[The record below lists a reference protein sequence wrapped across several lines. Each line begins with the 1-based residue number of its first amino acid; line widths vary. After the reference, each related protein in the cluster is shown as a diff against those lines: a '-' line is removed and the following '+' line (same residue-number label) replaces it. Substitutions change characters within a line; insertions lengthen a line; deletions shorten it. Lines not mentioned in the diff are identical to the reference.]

1 MKVEGSCHCGNI
13 TYEAVVDPD
22 TLSIC
27 HCKDC
32 QVLTGT
38 AYRVSIPASAE
49 SLVPRGGRPKI
60 YIKTAESG
68 TLRAHAFC
76 PECGS
81 PIYASAI
88 TIQRAIRC
96 VSEALSNE
104 RDGGGQSGKSGAAR
118 RYPGQSTFARLHN
131 QSTVNSH
138 RLGRPGRRAR

>member
-1 MKVEGSCHCGNI
+1 MKVDGSCHCGNI

-38 AYRVSIPASAE
+38 AYRVSIAAPAE
-49 SLVPRGGRPKI
+49 SFVLRGGRPKI

-68 TLRAHAFC
+68 TQRAHAFC

-88 TIQRAIRC
+88 NNPASYTLRLGSIKQRAQLRRPIRQIWC
-96 VSEALSNE
+96 SSALSWSMDIRE
-104 RDGGGQSGKSGAAR
+104 IAQTSRQ
-118 RYPGQSTFARLHN
+118 
-131 QSTVNSH
+131 
-138 RLGRPGRRAR
+138 